1 MQFPSV
7 CPEIPVSSLP
17 QALAYYRDQL
27 GFNIDWS
34 AQEIGLACL
43 SRGDTRMF
51 MSTDDYR
58 SVLGIKGPIVLW
70 LNLSNRVEVDALH
83 AQWAAAGARIADPP
97 EAKPYNK
104 LYEFFAQDIDGNY
117 FRVFYDF
124 AWEEK
129 EAENAATKRQSPS
142 IKA

>member
-7 CPEIPVSSLP
+7 CPEIPVADLNA
-17 QALAYYRDQL
+17 ALACYRDQL

-34 AQEIGLACL
+34 ETQLGLACV

-51 MSTDDYR
+51 MSTADYR
-58 SVLGIKGPIVLW
+58 SVLGIRGPIVLW
-70 LNLSNRVEVDALH
+70 LNLSSRAEVDALH
-83 AQWAAAGARIADPP
+83 GEWAAAGARITDPP
-97 EAKPYNK
+97 AARPYNK

-124 AWEEK
+124 GWEEK
-129 EAENAATKRQSPS
+129 
-142 IKA
+142 